1 MSLLERLKLK
11 QAKYIYIG
19 AAVVVA
25 VIIIA
30 LILAFSGNS
39 TNKKHDRQKE
49 ELSLSDLIADHTFRL
64 EGKIYKL
71 PISYKDLVTD
81 GWELYSINT
90 DMNEYL
96 GGLAQKPITLIKNE
110 KAIDIVIFNGS
121 ENATMA
127 KDCLVGAI
135 TVFKENKVD
144 FAVAGGVSLN
154 MSEDDIIKK
163 LGTPTNQTEG
173 ENNIVRTWEIGDNAG
188 VKVDSYFGENEKY
201 SNITISNIVQSKE
214 KVTPKSKAPKF
225 LDDYTAPEEIGEKLN
240 LPRFS
245 FDGEVF
251 ELPVPLREM
260 YNSGWEVVA
269 EETLLMSGGTQTI
282 KLKNGDKKI
291 TVEIVNPSL
300 YKTYLEYC
308 IVKKVICEAGD
319 GASFELPNGVKIGL
333 SEAKLKAAMPKGT
346 TVQSG
351 LYSTSYSYSDFTN
364 GKLSINISVDNN
376 TKEITRIS
384 VENTTDFISGLI
396 IE

>member
-39 TNKKHDRQKE
+39 TNKKDDRQK
-49 ELSLSDLIADHTFRL
+49 ELSLSDSIADHTFRL

-90 DMNEYL
+90 DMSEYL

-245 FDGEVF
+245 FEGEVF

-260 YNSGWEVVA
+260 YNSGWEVAA

-308 IVKKVICEAGD
+308 IVKKVICETGD
-319 GASFELPNGVKIGL
+319 GAGFELPNGVKIGL

-384 VENTTDFISGLI
+384 VENTTDLISGLI